1 MIYRLRRKFI
11 LICMLSFL
19 IVFLLLFASI
29 YCLTYCQAIAS
40 LDMLADVVSENNGNF
55 PALERPESEARNPFS
70 TGIEHLTVE
79 SPFTTR
85 FFTVRFDASG
95 SLLSTDIR
103 SIASVTE
110 NTAEEYARAAV
121 NKRMERGWIDDFRYK
136 VNTTA
141 EGKTVVFIHGTTA
154 RRTSQQLLW
163 AAAAVFLIGSVVVL
177 VLIVLISKRAVKP
190 TAESYEKQKQFITD
204 ANHEL
209 KTPLTLIQANLD
221 IAESEVGK
229 NEWLE
234 DIREEGEKMTELVN
248 CLVTLARMDEEHTP
262 LETTPFDLSNA
273 LADTVAAF
281 SSAAEKREITLT
293 SNIPPLVQY
302 KGNETAFRQLVSILM
317 DNAVKYCDPS
327 GTITVTLQDHGGR
340 RPVFTI
346 ENSFQAVDSIELSRL
361 FDRFYRADKARTYG
375 SGFGIGLSIA
385 KAIVEQ
391 HHGEIQAQN
400 LGRKT
405 IRFWVRLC

>member
-11 LICMLSFL
+11 RICMLSFS

-40 LDMLADVVSENNGNF
+40 LDMLADVVSENNGDF
-55 PALERPESEARNPFS
+55 PTFERSETETQSPFS
-70 TGIEHLTVE
+70 AGIEPITVE

-85 FFTVRFDASG
+85 FFTVRFDASDN
-95 SLLSTDIR
+95 LLSADIR

-110 NTAEEYARAAV
+110 DTAEQYARAAV
-121 NKRMERGWIDDFRYK
+121 NKGRERGWIGEFRYK
-136 VNTTA
+136 VNTTS
-141 EGKTVVFIHGTTA
+141 EGKTVIFIHGTTA
-154 RRTSQQLLW
+154 RRTNQQLLW

-190 TAESYEKQKQFITD
+190 TVESYEKQKQFITD

-234 DIREEGEKMTELVN
+234 DIREEGEQMTELVN
-248 CLVTLARMDEEHTP
+248 RLVTLARMDEERAR
-262 LETTPFDLSNA
+262 LEAAPFVLSDT
-273 LADTVAAF
+273 LADTLAAF
-281 SSAAEKREITLT
+281 SSAAEKRKITLT
-293 SNIPPLVQY
+293 SDIPPLVQY
-302 KGNETAFRQLVSILM
+302 KGNEAAIRQLVSILM
-317 DNAVKYCDPS
+317 DNAVKYCDLS
-327 GTITVTLQDHGGR
+327 GTITVTLQEHGGR
-340 RPVFTI
+340 RAVFTI
-346 ENSFQAVDSIELSRL
+346 ENTYQAVDSIELSRL

-400 LGRKT
+400 TGRKT
-405 IRFWVRLC
+405 IRFWVKLC

>member
-1 MIYRLRRKFI
+1 MY
-11 LICMLSFL
+11 
-19 IVFLLLFASI
+19 
-29 YCLTYCQAIAS
+29 QS
-40 LDMLADVVSENNGNF
+40 LYS
-55 PALERPESEARNPFS
+55 
-70 TGIEHLTVE
+70 
-79 SPFTTR
+79 
-85 FFTVRFDASG
+85 
-95 SLLSTDIR
+95 
-103 SIASVTE
+103 
-110 NTAEEYARAAV
+110 AAGAGV
-121 NKRMERGWIDDFRYK
+121 
-136 VNTTA
+136 
-141 EGKTVVFIHGTTA
+141 
-154 RRTSQQLLW
+154 
-163 AAAAVFLIGSVVVL
+163 
-177 VLIVLISKRAVKP
+177 
-190 TAESYEKQKQFITD
+190 ITD

-248 CLVTLARMDEEHTP
+248 RLVTLARMDEKHTR
-262 LETTPFDLSNA
+262 LETAPFDLSDA

-327 GTITVTLQDHGGR
+327 GTITATLQEHGDN
-340 RPVFTI
+340 RPVFNI

-400 LGRKT
+400 LGRKA

>member
-1 MIYRLRRKFI
+1 MIYRLRNKFI
-11 LICMLSFL
+11 RICMLSFL

-29 YCLTYCQAIAS
+29 YCLTYYQTTAS
-40 LDMLADVVSENNGNF
+40 LDMLADVVSENDGYF
-55 PALERPESEARNPFS
+55 PPFERSEPETRDLFS
-70 TGIEHLTVE
+70 AGIDPITAE
-79 SPFTTR
+79 SPFSTR
-85 FFTVRFDASG
+85 FFTVRFDAADI
-95 SLLSTDIR
+95 LLSADTG

-110 NTAEEYARAAV
+110 DTAEQYARAAV
-121 NKRMERGWIDDFRYK
+121 KKGRERGWIGEFRYK

-154 RRTSQQLLW
+154 RRTSRQLLW
-163 AAAAVFLIGSVVVL
+163 TVAAVFLTGSVVVL

-190 TAESYEKQKQFITD
+190 TVESYEKQKQFITD

-248 CLVTLARMDEEHTP
+248 RLVTLARMDEEHTRP
-262 LETTPFDLSNA
+262 ETAPFDLSNA
-273 LADTVAAF
+273 LADTAAAF
-281 SSAAEKREITLT
+281 SSAAEKRKITLAF
-293 SNIPPLVQY
+293 NIPPLVRY
-302 KGNETAFRQLVSILM
+302 KGNETAIRQLVSILM

-327 GTITVTLQDHGGR
+327 GTITVTLQEHGGKR
-340 RPVFTI
+340 AVFTI
-346 ENSFQAVDSIELSRL
+346 ENSYQAVGTIELSRL

-375 SGFGIGLSIA
+375 SGFGIGLSMA

-400 LGRKT
+400 LDGKA
-405 IRFWVRLC
+405 IRFLVKLC